1 VAKVNTQCAKAFNT
15 ITAKAAEIPT
25 KTADRKI
32 NCLSPNFDLDQA
44 IVPSIWSMI
53 FLNMVFFFSAL
64 NYN

>member
-1 VAKVNTQCAKAFNT
+1 MAKVKTQWAKAFNR

-25 KTADRKI
+25 STADRKI

-53 FLNMVFFFSAL
+53 FLKMVFFSVR
-64 NYN
+64 